1 MNKTIEI
8 NPSLFSIGSLSKTK
22 KNRGTTNIKKTNT
35 PLISPNVL
43 KNKLLKRIK
52 EHKLREIKTLETN
65 NKTTNTNTNKN
76 DTKPKLVESYTNE
89 FNESLSYLQNL
100 SMQEKIKKDKI
111 NHEKSKA
118 DLERKTVKNYHSLS
132 QNINIDLPDELKE
145 THIFFNKEQS
155 YDNANNANNANSNNA
170 NNANSNNANN
180 ANSNNA
186 NINTFNI
193 KDDVPYGI
201 LKGGTKPTFRAWNK
215 THKNI
220 GSNSNIVF
228 SDTVN
233 KVNTNTNTNGNEN
246 AIINNEISEREKRLN
261 ELKEKIKQKEVK
273 YFENGENGENS
284 DVWMNKNLIQKTS
297 NDLNIIPITRTD
309 NLISNGITNN
319 ITDNIIDNNVNN
331 ISNINNEVLTKKI
344 IHKTIR
350 RSYTLGKSKIKKSV
364 AVLLKDRKTR
374 KNIISA
380 HKDLKRKQI
389 HDIKN
394 YLREHN
400 LMKIGSDAPN
410 DVIRKIYEHAMMS
423 GEITNINRDTML
435 QNFLQENK

>member
-8 NPSLFSIGSLSKTK
+8 NPALFSIGGLSKTK
-22 KNRGTTNIKKTNT
+22 KNRGTTNTKQTNT

-65 NKTTNTNTNKN
+65 NKNTNNKN
-76 DTKPKLVESYTNE
+76 VTTSINNDIKPKLVDSSYTNE

-100 SMQEKIKKDKI
+100 SMQEKMKKDKL
-111 NHEKSKA
+111 NQEKVKA

-145 THIFFNKEQS
+145 TSIIINTQQA
-155 YDNANNANNANSNNA
+155 YDNKNND
-170 NNANSNNANN
+170 
-180 ANSNNA
+180 NNA
-186 NINTFNI
+186 NINNSHNIISINKPSNI
-193 KDDVPYGI
+193 KDDVPYGV
-201 LKGGTKPTFRAWNK
+201 LKGGTKPTYRVWNK

-220 GSNSNIVF
+220 GSTSNIAF
-228 SDTVN
+228 ADTP
-233 KVNTNTNTNGNEN
+233 NTINTTN
-246 AIINNEISEREKRLN
+246 AINANVESNINNEMSEREKRLN

-273 YFENGENGENS
+273 KHGENGEN
-284 DVWMNKNLIQKTS
+284 DVWMNKNLIQKTPNDITTDITRPHNDINTIIS
-297 NDLNIIPITRTD
+297 NDITH
-309 NLISNGITNN
+309 
-319 ITDNIIDNNVNN
+319 NIIDNNVNN
-331 ISNINNEVLTKKI
+331 INNINNANNANNVEPTKKM

-350 RSYTLGKSKIKKSV
+350 RKYTLGKSKIKKTV

-400 LMKIGSDAPN
+400 LMKIGTDAPN
-410 DVIRKIYEHAMMS
+410 DVNRKIYKQAMIS

-435 QNFLQENK
+435 QNFLQEENK

>member
-8 NPSLFSIGSLSKTK
+8 NPSLFSVGNLSKTK
-22 KNRGTTNIKKTNT
+22 KNRATSNIKKTNT

-65 NKTTNTNTNKN
+65 NKTSNTNTNKNAIMSN

-100 SMQEKIKKDKI
+100 SMQEKMKKDKI
-111 NHEKSKA
+111 NNEKSKA
-118 DLERKTVKNYHSLS
+118 DLERKTVKNYHSLN

-155 YDNANNANNANSNNA
+155 YDNNNANNNA
-170 NNANSNNANN
+170 NNNGNQ
-180 ANSNNA
+180 
-186 NINTFNI
+186 NTFDIISSNKNSNI

-201 LKGGTKPTFRAWNK
+201 LKGGIKPTFRAWNK

-228 SDTVN
+228 ADTAN
-233 KVNTNTNTNGNEN
+233 KVNTNGNEN
-246 AIINNEISEREKRLN
+246 AIINNEMSEREKRLN

-273 YFENGENGENS
+273 HFENSENNEN
-284 DVWMNKNLIQKTS
+284 DENNVWMNKNLIQKTP
-297 NDLNIIPITRTD
+297 NDFNIIPITTTD

-331 ISNINNEVLTKKI
+331 INNEVLTKKI
-344 IHKTIR
+344 IHKTLR
-350 RSYTLGKSKIKKSV
+350 RRYTLGKSKIKKSV